1 MISATYQWLCPQKR
15 QRSEA
20 ERRARSLFYKRSWYE
35 VVILS
40 IPVFVAAGVNNF
52 VAAIIVLSS
61 EDAEDHLGAEIGQQF
76 LYTFLFSYL
85 IGKWLFHS
93 VAKHIIACQAS
104 QTVEDRWGLLD
115 FCKRTKSLTLL
126 ARAINENASFSIKEF
141 MMLVLVE
148 KVYEEEGFGAAFG
161 GWWLGFAVFVL
172 VLLVS
177 TLMASGLFR
186 LEGEMV
192 HWLKEYDVDSFALGA
207 GAVFVAL
214 VGKGLSVEGVTFI
227 SPNSVFYGPSAADDD
242 GAVAGNTAAYSLFFS
257 LGITFFLDFYYRTM
271 LHRRRL
277 AIIAIKLTVGWTWEV
292 VVASFLK
299 LVTESIELTAAQEVG
314 VRLAI
319 VVIILISSAAVFY
332 WFKDGEALYLIDPF
346 ADPEVTTAE
355 TELRPGNNNNN
366 NNNTPDNNDVA
377 VNPMASRSTMNR

>member
-1 MISATYQWLCPQKR
+1 MDFFFGCF
-15 QRSEA
+15 RSQNKDETVKIFW
-20 ERRARSLFYKRSWYE
+20 RRAAYE
-35 VVILS
+35 VVTLS
-40 IPVFVAAGVNNF
+40 IPVFVASGVNNF

-61 EDAEDHLGAEIGQQF
+61 EDSEDPQGTEIGQQF

-104 QTVEDRWGLLD
+104 QTVEDRWGLLG

-227 SPNSVFYGPSAADDD
+227 SPNSVFYGPSEADDD

-257 LGITFFLDFYYRTM
+257 LGITFVCSVLLIVEDSIRGIAVDLETEDDFVDI
-271 LHRRRL
+271 L
-277 AIIAIKLTVGWTWEV
+277 AIPVKHSTDTHGDVMPRPSHVMPSSTW
-292 VVASFLK
+292 
-299 LVTESIELTAAQEVG
+299 G
-314 VRLAI
+314 VFED
-319 VVIILISSAAVFY
+319 ILFDFSQ
-332 WFKDGEALYLIDPF
+332 G
-346 ADPEVTTAE
+346 
-355 TELRPGNNNNN
+355 
-366 NNNTPDNNDVA
+366 
-377 VNPMASRSTMNR
+377 